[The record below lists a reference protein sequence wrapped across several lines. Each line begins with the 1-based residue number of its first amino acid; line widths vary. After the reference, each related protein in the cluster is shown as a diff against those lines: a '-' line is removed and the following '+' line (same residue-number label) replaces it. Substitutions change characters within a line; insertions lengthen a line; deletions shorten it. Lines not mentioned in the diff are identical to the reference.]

1 MGRSRSHGRANRHCY
16 RLVAVYL
23 VANLAMKPTRKL
35 QVIFA
40 FALRLMSESI
50 SLLELQP
57 AYNMPD
63 CFRLSRFV

>member
-1 MGRSRSHGRANRHCY
+1 MGALIDIVIVS
-16 RLVAVYL
+16 LPVYL

-35 QVIFA
+35 QVVFA

>member
-1 MGRSRSHGRANRHCY
+1 MGALIDIVIVS
-16 RLVAVYL
+16 LPVYL
-23 VANLAMKPTRKL
+23 VANLAMKPTGKL
-35 QVIFA
+35 QVVFA